1 MLLCDC
7 LCMSANDKKGAA
19 DLFVDLN
26 SIDFM
31 LNNCENHGDLSIAL
45 LREIAK

>member
-1 MLLCDC
+1 MLLYDC
-7 LCMSANDKKGAA
+7 LCMIKKGAA

>member
-1 MLLCDC
+1 MLLYDC
-7 LCMSANDKKGAA
+7 LCMSTDDKKGAA